1 MSETFD
7 CVILGG
13 GHNGLTS
20 AAYLA
25 KANKSVLVLEALN
38 ETGGA
43 AVSVKPFK
51 GLDANLSRYSYLVS
65 LLPQQIIDELG
76 LKLNLISRTVG
87 SYTPVSQNG
96 KETGLLVERN
106 WGEKTKQSFE
116 SVTGSVDEFNTKLF
130 FALK

>member
-1 MSETFD
+1 MSEAFD

-25 KANKSVLVLEALN
+25 KADKSVLVLEALE

-65 LLPQQIIDELG
+65 LLPQQIIDDLD
-76 LKLNLISRTVG
+76 LKLNLISRTIG
-87 SYTPVSQNG
+87 SSTP
-96 KETGLLVERN
+96 RN
-106 WGEKTKQSFE
+106 IKW
-116 SVTGSVDEFNTKLF
+116 NPNLF
-130 FALK
+130 FFFGV

>member
-1 MSETFD
+1 MSEAFD

-25 KANKSVLVLEALN
+25 KADKSVLVLEALE

-65 LLPQQIIDELG
+65 LLPQQIIDDLD
-76 LKLNLISRTVG
+76 LKLNFI
-87 SYTPVSQNG
+87 
-96 KETGLLVERN
+96 
-106 WGEKTKQSFE
+106 
-116 SVTGSVDEFNTKLF
+116 
-130 FALK
+130 